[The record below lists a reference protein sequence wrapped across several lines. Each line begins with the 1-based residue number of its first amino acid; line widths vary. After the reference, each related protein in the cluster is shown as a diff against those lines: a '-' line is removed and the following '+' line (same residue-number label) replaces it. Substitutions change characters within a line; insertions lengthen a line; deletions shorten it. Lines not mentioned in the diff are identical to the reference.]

1 MSEFPAEL
9 HLQVFAV
16 VLGDEFESC
25 AYGVLTE
32 VDGAA
37 EFCIKC
43 EAGCVLADEF
53 ADGQGG

>member
-1 MSEFPAEL
+1 M
-9 HLQVFAV
+9 

-37 EFCIKC
+37 EFGVKG
-43 EAGCVLADEF
+43 EAGCVFADEF
-53 ADGQGG
+53 AEWQ

>member
-37 EFCIKC
+37 EFGVKG

-53 ADGQGG
+53 AEWQ